1 MLENLEQLVRENSQ
15 ELVVNNSQVPNEQ
28 NEQVIQAA
36 SGSIVDVLKDKIGS
50 GNITD
55 LISSFTQGNGAG
67 GNSIEQITSQFTN
80 KLSGL
85 GINADTAKGIGA
97 SLIPLVLSKFFN
109 KAADPNDSSF
119 NLQDILGKF
128 AGGADGKFDLN
139 DVKDMFNG
147 GGKDGNE
154 GGGLLDKLKGLF

>member
-15 ELVVNNSQVPNEQ
+15 ELVIDNPQVPNEQ

-36 SGSIVDVLKDKIGS
+36 SSSITDVLKGQNGS
-50 GNITD
+50 GGIAD
-55 LISSFTQGNGAG
+55 LISSFTQGNG
-67 GNSIEQITSQFTN
+67 GNPLEQITSNFTD

-85 GINADTAKGIGA
+85 GINAETAKSVGA
-97 SLIPLVLSKFFN
+97 SLIPMIMAKVFN

-119 NLQDILGKF
+119 NLQDILGKV

-139 DVKDMFNG
+139 DVKDMFG
-147 GGKDGNE
+147 SAKDGAE
-154 GGGLLDKLKGLF
+154 GEGLLDKLKGLF